1 MHLFNRISVL
11 LYSFE
16 SGGILSP
23 PSDEKEAIMTM
34 PTYIMLMRWT
44 QAGTERIK
52 DDPQRIERLRDIFKY
67 VGGEIKALYFTFG
80 RYDKVV
86 IAEAPSDEA
95 MAKAVLTLGGFGTVQ
110 VETLKAFPEKD
121 GLEII
126 SELL

>member
-1 MHLFNRISVL
+1 
-11 LYSFE
+11 
-16 SGGILSP
+16 
-23 PSDEKEAIMTM
+23 M

-44 QAGTERIK
+44 QTGTEQIE
-52 DDPQRIERLRDIFKY
+52 DDPQRIQRLRNIFKS

-86 IAEAPSDEA
+86 IADAPSDEA
-95 MAKAVLTLGGFGTVQ
+95 MAKAVLTLGRFGTVQ

-126 SELL
+126 SELP

>member
-1 MHLFNRISVL
+1 
-11 LYSFE
+11 
-16 SGGILSP
+16 
-23 PSDEKEAIMTM
+23 M

-44 QAGTERIK
+44 QTGTEQIK
-52 DDPQRIERLRDIFKY
+52 DDPQRIQRLRNIFKS

-86 IAEAPSDEA
+86 IAEARSDEA
-95 MAKAVLTLGGFGTVQ
+95 MAKAVLTLGRFGTVQ

-126 SELL
+126 SELP